1 MLEGSE
7 LTGEPGT
14 APLDPSRKGFRSI
27 EQTTVTLDMLTARED
42 VRQFVESAN
51 QALRAM
57 GFTEHG
63 ERHVRLVATVA
74 RHVLVELRYSPR
86 EADLAEIAGY
96 LHDIGNIAGRS
107 HHGQTSALLA
117 FPILREEGM
126 SAQEIAVVLGAI
138 GNHEEEYGE
147 AISPVSAALILADK
161 SDVHRSRVQ
170 TQDPAE
176 YDVHDRVNAAVQR
189 SELAVDPKGRLI
201 VLELE
206 IDDSI
211 TPMDYFEI
219 FLTRMIMCRRAAEV
233 LQCRFGLTANGQRL
247 L

>member
-1 MLEGSE
+1 MAIVER
-7 LTGEPGT
+7 TV
-14 APLDPSRKGFRSI
+14 
-27 EQTTVTLDMLTARED
+27 VTLEVLTARED

-51 QALRAM
+51 GALRAM
-57 GFTEHG
+57 GYTEHG
-63 ERHVRLVATVA
+63 ERHVRLVAKVA
-74 RHVLVELRYSPR
+74 RRVLLELGYSHR
-86 EADLAEIAGY
+86 DADLAEIAGY

-126 SAQEIAVVLGAI
+126 SPKEIAMVLGAI

-170 TQDPAE
+170 TEDPAE

-189 SELAVDPKGRLI
+189 SDLVVDPQSRLI
-201 VLELE
+201 VLQLD

-211 TPMDYFEI
+211 APMDYFEI
-219 FLTRMIMCRRAAEV
+219 FLSRMVMCRRAAEV
-233 LQCRFGLTANGQRL
+233 LNCRFGLTANGQRL

>member
-1 MLEGSE
+1 M
-7 LTGEPGT
+7 
-14 APLDPSRKGFRSI
+14 
-27 EQTTVTLDMLTARED
+27 
-42 VRQFVESAN
+42 RQFVESAN
-51 QALRAM
+51 RALRAM
-57 GFTEHG
+57 GYTEHG
-63 ERHVRLVATVA
+63 ERHVRLVAGVA
-74 RHVLVELRYSPR
+74 RRVLLELGYAQR
-86 EADLAEIAGY
+86 EAELAEIAGY

-126 SAQEIAVVLGAI
+126 PPQEIAVVLGAI

-161 SDVHRSRVQ
+161 SDVHKSRVQ
-170 TQDPAE
+170 TEDPAE

-189 SELAVDPKGRLI
+189 SDLVVDPLARLI
-201 VLELE
+201 VLQLE

-211 TPMDYFEI
+211 APMDYFEI
-219 FLTRMIMCRRAAEV
+219 FLSRMVMCRRAAEV
-233 LQCRFGLTANGQRL
+233 LHCRFGLTANGQRL